1 MRKMFMTEE
10 ISKKS
15 DDEKL
20 KGMKN
25 ASNERI

>member
-1 MRKMFMTEE
+1 MRKMFMIEE

-25 ASNERI
+25 ALDERI